1 MHFLRSL
8 NQLNEYYLKNRGQT
22 TGKHKLSL
30 TKVCHPV
37 TFYLLASKSKKS
49 ENICIHKNN
58 NHTLTCS
65 IYTLNVTCMKYC
77 NYPKIYNVKQLNVDK
92 SYRVEMN
99 TFFPVSGFIYYLS
112 SPYSCL
118 EVSLKCVYI
127 LRIFSYVRKR
137 YHRKPTVDY
146 A

>member
-8 NQLNEYYLKNRGQT
+8 NQLNEYYLQNRGQT

-58 NHTLTCS
+58 NHTLH
-65 IYTLNVTCMKYC
+65 YMKYC
-77 NYPKIYNVKQLNVDK
+77 NYPKIYNVKQLNVYK